1 MAGKSFVDK
10 VYDSYIKSDY
20 HYGDDNLNPKRE
32 IRKDT
37 TINAQDE
44 LDKILAEIESKVTT
58 IKTKYKNSSFR
69 ENAVSYNMNGDGK
82 NQPGTP
88 QALRN
93 AIRRAGGSGD
103 NLVLIPGFEDNY
115 PNNLPLEIELI
126 IPKIIGILPLAPTD
140 GENGTMDPNS
150 IPKTTGPSLFT
161 IRCDGT
167 IDLVTGK
174 EKSED
179 DEGGND
185 GENRT
190 DEFSDFQQID
200 NSNASSPAANKTS
213 SKSNAQKIE
222 ESVREAREKMI
233 NNINRN
239 KASAQDCA
247 LYDLEILKVILAILK
262 VIRVLKRIISP
273 ALSIVVETVKL
284 VVLAAQCW
292 NNPTSVGEIINRMAE
307 KIMGIVIMI
316 VAILTQMLWNMLGL
330 DCITT
335 WSISKIQEIRD
346 ILAGISSIFE
356 EIDRTALALN
366 SGMEEIEDAWSKAEA
381 AVSEALSY
389 SLEDRLRDSIDIDS
403 LTKDIYSSALVTDP
417 KGVAKGMALE
427 SFAQTD
433 AYEKVMKAAN
443 NIKSLEKTA
452 TNMVNAYNKLTKAD
466 GNVQKFSEKFSGIFV
481 K

>member
-1 MAGKSFVDK
+1 MASKSFVDK

-20 HYGDDNLNPKRE
+20 KYGDDNLNPKRE

-44 LDKILAEIESKVTT
+44 LDKILAEIESKVST
-58 IKTKYKNSSFR
+58 IKTKYRNSSFR

-82 NQPGTP
+82 NQPGNP
-88 QALRN
+88 QALKN

-103 NLVLIPGFEDNY
+103 NLVLIPGFEDKY
-115 PNNLPLEIELI
+115 PDSLPLEIEI
-126 IPKIIGILPLAPTD
+126 MIPKIIGILPLAPVP
-140 GENGTMDPNS
+140 GENGPTKPGVGVD
-150 IPKTTGPSLFT
+150 TTGPALFT

-167 IDLVTGK
+167 IDLVSG
-174 EKSED
+174 EENSED
-179 DEGGND
+179 ENAGNAGENNNPEFSEFQEIDTGNGGMGGN
-185 GENRT
+185 T
-190 DEFSDFQQID
+190 
-200 NSNASSPAANKTS
+200 TS
-213 SKSNAQKIE
+213 SKSNSQKME
-222 ESVREAREKMI
+222 EAVREAREKMI
-233 NNINRN
+233 NNINNNR
-239 KASAQDCA
+239 ATAQDCA

-262 VIRVLKRIISP
+262 VIKVLKRIISP
-273 ALSIVVETVKL
+273 ALSIAVETVKL

-292 NNPTSVGEIINRMAE
+292 NNPTSVGEIISRMAE

-356 EIDRTALALN
+356 EIDRTALSLN
-366 SGMEEIEDAWSKAEA
+366 SGVEEIEDAWGKAED
-381 AVSEALSY
+381 AVKEALSY
-389 SLEDRLRDSIDIDS
+389 SLEDRLKDTIDIDN
-403 LTKDIYSSALVTDP
+403 LTKDIYSSAFVTDP
-417 KGVAKGMALE
+417 KGAIKEVALE
-427 SFAQTD
+427 SFAQTE
-433 AYEKVMKAAN
+433 AYEKVMTAAN

-452 TNMVNAYNKLTKAD
+452 NNLVTTYNKLTKAD
-466 GNVQKFSEKFSGIFV
+466 GNVQKFADKFSGIYV